1 MYCPPYKGQLDEFM
15 ASAVFGDLAACL
27 IGGPCHSCKRF
38 KIWSAGKM
46 IFSESD
52 GGTDGHLA
60 EVLLIV
66 NPMKHN
72 PISKNIR

>member
-1 MYCPPYKGQLDEFM
+1 M
-15 ASAVFGDLAACL
+15 ASAIFGDLCL
-27 IGGPCHSCKRF
+27 SHWWPMPQLQKVMF
-38 KIWSAGKM
+38 KIWSAGKT

-60 EVLLIV
+60 EILLIF

>member
-1 MYCPPYKGQLDEFM
+1 MPQLQKVM
-15 ASAVFGDLAACL
+15 
-27 IGGPCHSCKRF
+27 F
-38 KIWSAGKM
+38 KIRSAGKM

-60 EVLLIV
+60 EVLLIF

-72 PISKNIR
+72 PMSKNIR